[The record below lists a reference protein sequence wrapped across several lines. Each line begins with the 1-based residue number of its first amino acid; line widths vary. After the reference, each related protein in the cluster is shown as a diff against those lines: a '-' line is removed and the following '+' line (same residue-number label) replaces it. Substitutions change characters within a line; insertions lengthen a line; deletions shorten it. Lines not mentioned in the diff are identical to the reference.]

1 MIIGILHSQNY
12 QHLIIYGQSLS
23 TGHQSWP
30 SLSTENV
37 EGNFMIGEQVWS
49 NFGNLVNKSLSPLI
63 ANVAKSTASLS
74 KNRASNIYAECPLI
88 AAANHIQLKTN
99 RVNNFVATSC
109 GTGGLTIEQLS
120 KEYYNPTFYLR
131 FTDAL
136 TYMSSISKK
145 VESPALFW
153 MQGEYNYAPAKSSL
167 GLTQGSSPTTIKQEY
182 KSLMIHLK
190 NNMQSDVINKY
201 QQTDKPLFI
210 TYQAGAQYTRGKSLE
225 VGMAQLEASNEND
238 DIVCAG
244 PVYPMTD
251 RGGHL
256 DPNGYRWFGEI
267 LGKAYYNTKILGQKF
282 KPLQPLKIS
291 RTDNPKVLEIQFLV
305 PKPPLVLD
313 ELTVR
318 KVTNYGFEIFE
329 DNVKR
334 LIDNISVDG
343 DCVYISTPV
352 DMNGSI
358 EVVYA
363 GQYNLGHGN
372 LRDSDDEQ
380 AFYDYIDLDKKN
392 HDGTYVY
399 ERDATETTLRP
410 SYEPRDADG
419 ILYDKPYPLYNFS
432 VAFYYK
438 LEKGVD
444 SFSVPNIATSLSNS
458 NLKEDKLNVR
468 YSNNCLIVDGLEDE
482 DLGKVFLIID
492 MRGRVLYNQIITKSF
507 IGANESFPIVLE
519 RGIYCLK
526 LSGVSDVTHK
536 SLKVIL

>member
-1 MIIGILHSQNY
+1 
-12 QHLIIYGQSLS
+12 
-23 TGHQSWP
+23 
-30 SLSTENV
+30 
-37 EGNFMIGEQVWS
+37 
-49 NFGNLVNKSLSPLI
+49 
-63 ANVAKSTASLS
+63 
-74 KNRASNIYAECPLI
+74 
-88 AAANHIQLKTN
+88 
-99 RVNNFVATSC
+99 
-109 GTGGLTIEQLS
+109 
-120 KEYYNPTFYLR
+120 
-131 FTDAL
+131 
-136 TYMSSISKK
+136 
-145 VESPALFW
+145 
-153 MQGEYNYAPAKSSL
+153 
-167 GLTQGSSPTTIKQEY
+167 
-182 KSLMIHLK
+182 
-190 NNMQSDVINKY
+190 
-201 QQTDKPLFI
+201 
-210 TYQAGAQYTRGKSLE
+210 
-225 VGMAQLEASNEND
+225 
-238 DIVCAG
+238 
-244 PVYPMTD
+244 
-251 RGGHL
+251 
-256 DPNGYRWFGEI
+256 
-267 LGKAYYNTKILGQKF
+267 
-282 KPLQPLKIS
+282 
-291 RTDNPKVLEIQFLV
+291 
-305 PKPPLVLD
+305 LVLD

-380 AFYDYIDLDKKN
+380 AFYNYIDLDKKN
-392 HDGTYVY
+392 HDGIYVY

-468 YSNNCLIVDGLEDE
+468 YRNNCLIVDGLEDE

-492 MRGRVLYNQIITKSF
+492 MRGRVLYNQIVTKSF
-507 IGANESFPIVLE
+507 IGANESFPLVLE